1 MSEGPVFVA
10 SPLQPAS
17 NESQKANFNM
27 PNSRSPKSGP
37 AHDYPVDDP
46 AMCGVGVYFERL
58 EMDMAKPQIK
68 EITPRGSAHR
78 DGTLEAILGIAGT
91 MVRLTMN
98 KGNGRILEVALPRG
112 NPEYWT
118 QVDAAENL
126 RKDLKVRDK
135 EIEALRRKLRESE
148 SAMQR
153 DRTEVDNLN
162 VQVGSLERLSQK
174 LQMDLE
180 REVDQRRR
188 AESSVASL
196 SADKNS
202 LEDQMEAVVK
212 KMSESALSFKSAQ
225 GLAREMTEKA
235 RQSEQGRVMEEK
247 LRKMAE
253 AREAKSQA
261 LLLDEV
267 QRRKEAEAERTLSEA
282 RYVEVSESVRHME
295 NLNRD
300 LAKAKAEVIDLQGQI
315 AIAHSEIESKKEF
328 VAKVQTE
335 NGEVRSQSGDVEVR
349 ILTIRKELRDAL
361 DRVKLADEALRGAE
375 LAKEDCMQREG
386 ENIKLLSATDGKLRG
401 TTMRLADAEA
411 VATALRGELQKLQAQ
426 LAETVSEKG
435 KEVLNAAD
443 FEKALAMLKDK
454 MESLNIKKKSE
465 GQSADARDA
474 SLRAEVAE
482 LHKSMAARDQN
493 LAEITT
499 QLSTT
504 SRELSAKVAAGEGAI
519 LMKEDKID
527 GLKSANLQLGEEMQ
541 AARKDCNVLTGQ
553 VLREQQAKE
562 ALART
567 ENDLTKRCGELQGE
581 LLECQSKLR
590 HAEAQLET
598 LEVQRAN
605 LEEKLKAAA
614 VFKVELNASMA
625 SKREVEA
632 MNDTY
637 QMENKRLLDVERR
650 LRDELAAA
658 KTLLHDAEASQSTD
672 RMELLAKFSKAERE
686 LREATFD
693 IINERDNLQAELNR
707 FMALPNPNQI
717 EVGDDLVE
725 IDGCSVNGMTLE
737 ETRAKLTGKRSSKLT
752 IKLMRETMDDG
763 VLNGVT
769 YTITLKRGAFG
780 PEHSVVAP
788 EDTDM
793 RDAGRWPRA
802 GAVTAAEK
810 GSYDRGAIDNR
821 KTSRLPGAAI

>member
-1 MSEGPVFVA
+1 
-10 SPLQPAS
+10 
-17 NESQKANFNM
+17 
-27 PNSRSPKSGP
+27 
-37 AHDYPVDDP
+37 
-46 AMCGVGVYFERL
+46 
-58 EMDMAKPQIK
+58 
-68 EITPRGSAHR
+68 
-78 DGTLEAILGIAGT
+78 

-519 LMKEDKID
+519 LMKEDKVTALTHSLAASQTD
-527 GLKSANLQLGEEMQ
+527 LKN
-541 AARKDCNVLTGQ
+541 T
-553 VLREQQAKE
+553 
-562 ALART
+562 
-567 ENDLTKRCGELQGE
+567 
-581 LLECQSKLR
+581 
-590 HAEAQLET
+590 
-598 LEVQRAN
+598 
-605 LEEKLKAAA
+605 
-614 VFKVELNASMA
+614 
-625 SKREVEA
+625 
-632 MNDTY
+632 
-637 QMENKRLLDVERR
+637 KRLL
-650 LRDELAAA
+650 
-658 KTLLHDAEASQSTD
+658 AEHEKKEGAT
-672 RMELLAKFSKAERE
+672 MAHF
-686 LREATFD
+686 EATKSG
-693 IINERDNLQAELNR
+693 EPQ
-707 FMALPNPNQI
+707 
-717 EVGDDLVE
+717 
-725 IDGCSVNGMTLE
+725 
-737 ETRAKLTGKRSSKLT
+737 TRHPK
-752 IKLMRETMDDG
+752 
-763 VLNGVT
+763 
-769 YTITLKRGAFG
+769 
-780 PEHSVVAP
+780 P
-788 EDTDM
+788 
-793 RDAGRWPRA
+793 
-802 GAVTAAEK
+802 
-810 GSYDRGAIDNR
+810 
-821 KTSRLPGAAI
+821 

>member
-78 DGTLEAILGIAGT
+78 DGTLEVGDFITHIEGVSCAGWSLGQLRQAILGIAGT

-519 LMKEDKID
+519 LMKEDKVTALTHSLAASQTD
-527 GLKSANLQLGEEMQ
+527 LKN
-541 AARKDCNVLTGQ
+541 
-553 VLREQQAKE
+553 
-562 ALART
+562 
-567 ENDLTKRCGELQGE
+567 TKRLLAEHEKKRGRNDGPLRGDQERAACGEL
-581 LLECQSKLR
+581 R
-590 HAEAQLET
+590 DRRAE
-598 LEVQRAN
+598 VR
-605 LEEKLKAAA
+605 
-614 VFKVELNASMA
+614 
-625 SKREVEA
+625 
-632 MNDTY
+632 
-637 QMENKRLLDVERR
+637 
-650 LRDELAAA
+650 ELAAGRG
-658 KTLLHDAEASQSTD
+658 DAGGAQGLQRADGAGAARTAGQGGAGAHRERPHQALRRAAGGAPRVPEQAAPRRGPARDLGGPARQPRGEAQGRGGVQGRAQRLD
-672 RMELLAKFSKAERE
+672 G
-686 LREATFD
+686 
-693 IINERDNLQAELNR
+693 LQARGGSHER
-707 FMALPNPNQI
+707 Y
-717 EVGDDLVE
+717 VS
-725 IDGCSVNGMTLE
+725 DGEQAASG
-737 ETRAKLTGKRSSKLT
+737 
-752 IKLMRETMDDG
+752 
-763 VLNGVT
+763 
-769 YTITLKRGAFG
+769 RGAPPARRARCG
-780 PEHSVVAP
+780 QDLAP
-788 EDTDM
+788 RRRGLAVHGQDGAA
-793 RDAGRWPRA
+793 RQVLQGRARAAGGHLRYHQRA
-802 GAVTAAEK
+802 G
-810 GSYDRGAIDNR
+810 
-821 KTSRLPGAAI
+821 